1 MMLMF
6 FITRSLSL
14 SLALS
19 RRCPSC
25 RPPYN
30 PGARRPSPKR
40 YCFHRQCP
48 RRPFVER
55 PGTRKQATHNSLSSL
70 AGTEVH
76 AVHVSGHL
84 LKEVLCGFDLRNRG
98 LQGKVK
104 EVTRGV
110 GHNLF
115 AKALQLLAVDKGER
129 SQVRIDAAAA
139 GVNIRQGHADQ
150 LDRFHLRSG
159 IQRTARGITRRRP
172 CQTCGWL
179 VLTQTRAY

>member
-1 MMLMF
+1 ML
-6 FITRSLSL
+6 SDL
-14 SLALS
+14 
-19 RRCPSC
+19 
-25 RPPYN
+25 
-30 PGARRPSPKR
+30 
-40 YCFHRQCP
+40 
-48 RRPFVER
+48 
-55 PGTRKQATHNSLSSL
+55 GTRKQATHNSLSSL

-129 SQVRIDAAAA
+129 PQVRIDAAAA

-159 IQRTARGITRRRP
+159 IQRTARGITRRLP
-172 CQTCGWL
+172 LPDLWL
-179 VLTQTRAY
+179 AGIGRKPELIEEVIHVAIHVGGGAK